1 MRVVTSAEIGARIT
15 EIRLNAFKSY
25 ALATLELAPLTL
37 LVGSNASGKSNA
49 LDALALLALLAEER
63 SVNDLER
70 GDEDVAGLRGGL
82 TSAAPFGSS
91 TVKVG
96 CTVASGDARYLLD
109 VEFDVQNEP
118 EIASE
123 SLVLEELGQRP
134 KTLYHARRT
143 ARGSGISD
151 VEVYSGR
158 APKGFRFLSSR
169 LSVVQAITK
178 IPSDSVA
185 RTLVVEGCQL
195 VVDALKGVFLLDP
208 VPGQMRGYPRIGTPP
223 NRHGSST
230 SAMLWEL
237 QKDAAAWEQINEL
250 VAGLVGS
257 RLSDL
262 DFVQASYP
270 GETRAVDVMVALREK
285 FRARER
291 VVPASVMSDGTLRYL
306 AITATL
312 LSLGAQSASSPDLQP
327 PRTLVIEEI
336 ENGLY
341 PTQAAAVLELLRRE
355 ARRTGVTL
363 LVTTHSPA
371 LLDALSA
378 DDHRG
383 VLICQ
388 RSDEG
393 VSTLRRLTEHPNYI
407 SIAAGGRVGTAMAGG
422 KFEERREPRRFSD
435 LLEAE
440 Q

>member
-1 MRVVTSAEIGARIT
+1 MRVNEPEERGARIT
-15 EIRLNAFKSY
+15 EIRLDSFKSY
-25 ALATLELAPLTL
+25 SSATLELAPLTL

-82 TSAAPFGSS
+82 KSAAPFGSTS
-91 TVKVG
+91 VKVG
-96 CTVASGDARYLLD
+96 CTVEADGSKYFLD
-109 VEFDVQNEP
+109 VEFDVRDEP
-118 EIASE
+118 EIAAE
-123 SLVLEELGQRP
+123 SLVLEEPGQRP
-134 KTLYHARRT
+134 KTLFHATRSSQ
-143 ARGSGISD
+143 GSGISD

-169 LSVVQAITK
+169 LSVVQAVTK
-178 IPSDSVA
+178 IPADSVA
-185 RTLVVEGCQL
+185 RSRVVESCQL
-195 VVDALKGVFLLDP
+195 VVEALKGVFLLDP
-208 VPGQMRGYPRIGTPP
+208 VPGQMRGYPRIGTAP

-237 QKDAAAWEQINEL
+237 RKDAAAWEQINQL
-250 VAGLVGS
+250 VTGLVGS
-257 RLSDL
+257 RLTNL
-262 DFVQASYP
+262 EFVEALYP
-270 GETRAVDVMVALREK
+270 GETRAVDVMVALSET
-285 FRARER
+285 FRSRER

-312 LSLGAQSASSPDLQP
+312 LSLGARESSGEASIS
-327 PRTLVIEEI
+327 RTLVIEEI

-378 DDHRG
+378 EDHRG

-388 RSDEG
+388 RDEHG
-393 VSTLRRLTEHPNYI
+393 VSTLRQLTEHPNYI

-435 LLEAE
+435 LLESDR
-440 Q
+440 